1 MWFSFLFSLFLTYYS
16 SERYFFP
23 VGLWVDLSSCSVQRS
38 SVRTLCGAGLEVM
51 RSFHLFLSWAV
62 FIFLSVI
69 TDGFAEYNSQGW
81 QLSQN
86 LKYICQVLLAFKVLV
101 E

>member
-1 MWFSFLFSLFLTYYS
+1 MSII
-16 SERYFFP
+16 FFP
-23 VGLWVDLSSCSVQRS
+23 VGLWMDLFSCSVQKI
-38 SVRTLCGAGLEVM
+38 SVSTFCGAGLVVM
-51 RSFHLFLSWAV
+51 HSFDLFFLWPV